1 MLRTGIDIVH
11 IPKMQRLLADARFL
25 ERVFHGDERK
35 PFTAE
40 HLAGIFAAKEA
51 FFKAMQ
57 KDPKWLFIHIK
68 GKIPQIH
75 LMPELEQS
83 IKNTSLS
90 ISHDNEYAIA
100 HVLVEL

>member
-11 IPKMQRLLADARFL
+11 IPKMQRLLADDKFI

-51 FFKAMQ
+51 FFKALGRN
-57 KDPKWLFIHIK
+57 PVWLSLHVK
-68 GKIPQIH
+68 GKIPVINYS
-75 LMPELEQS
+75 PELGP
-83 IKNTSLS
+83 IKNTSIS